1 MRVFFYLYYNLFM
14 GTMKKH
20 LYIIAGANGS
30 GKSTLAHQLLP
41 VKKLEFLNADE
52 IAQEINPKNIDKVKI
67 TAGKEYFKRLNLFFN
82 NEKSFIIETTLSGQ
96 TLEKIIKKSKKLD
109 YEITL
114 VYVFIDNPQICIE
127 RIKVRVLK
135 GGHNIPD
142 EDVIRRYKRS
152 KQNFYHIYKDMV
164 DEWAVYYNGK
174 DNFIE
179 VFKCENGSIEI
190 LQKTLYTEFTKD
202 LSI

>member
-1 MRVFFYLYYNLFM
+1 MQD
-14 GTMKKH
+14 TKKH

-52 IAQEINPKNIDKVKI
+52 IALELNPEAIDKVKI
-67 TAGKEYFKRLNLFFN
+67 TAGKEYFKRLKKIFD

-96 TLEKIIKKSKKLD
+96 TLEKTIKKAKKLD

-142 EDVIRRYKRS
+142 ADVIRRYKRS
-152 KQNFYHIYKDMV
+152 KENFYHLYKDMV

-174 DNFIE
+174 NNFVE
-179 VFKCENGSIEI
+179 VFKCEDGSIEI

-202 LSI
+202 LII

>member
-1 MRVFFYLYYNLFM
+1 MYNSYAIISIWRI
-14 GTMKKH
+14 TKKH

-52 IAQEINPKNIDKVKI
+52 IALEINPKAIDKVKI
-67 TAGKEYFKRLNLFFN
+67 SAGKEYFKRLQLFFN

-96 TLEKIIKKSKKLD
+96 TLEKTIKKAKKLN

-135 GGHNIPD
+135 GGHNIPE

-152 KQNFYHIYKDMV
+152 KENFCNIYKDMV

-174 DNFIE
+174 ENFVE
-179 VFKCENGSIEI
+179 VFKNEGKGIEI
-190 LQKTLYTEFTKD
+190 IHETLYNKFIKGIE
-202 LSI
+202 L

>member
-1 MRVFFYLYYNLFM
+1 MEN
-14 GTMKKH
+14 TKKH

-41 VKKLEFLNADE
+41 VKRLEFLNADE
-52 IAQEINPKNIDKVKI
+52 IAREICPEAIDTVKI
-67 TAGKEYFKRLNLFFN
+67 TAGKEYFKRLKAFFD

-96 TLEKIIKKSKKLD
+96 TLEKTIQKAKKLN
-109 YEITL
+109 YEIIL
-114 VYVFIDNPQICIE
+114 VYVFIDNPKICIE
-127 RIKVRVLK
+127 RIKVRVKK

-152 KQNFYHIYKDMV
+152 KDNFYHLYKDIV

-174 DNFIE
+174 NNFVE
-179 VFKCENGSIEI
+179 VFKYESGRIEI
-190 LQKTLYTEFTKD
+190 LEKTLYNEFIKD
-202 LSI
+202 LKI

>member
-1 MRVFFYLYYNLFM
+1 MVM
-14 GTMKKH
+14 TKKH

-52 IAQEINPKNIDKVKI
+52 IALEINPEAIDKVKI
-67 TAGKEYFKRLNLFFN
+67 TAGKEYFKRLKTFFD

-96 TLEKIIKKSKKLD
+96 TLEKTIQKAKKLN

-114 VYVFIDNPQICIE
+114 VYVFIDNPKICIE
-127 RIKVRVLK
+127 RIKVRVKK

-142 EDVIRRYKRS
+142 EDVIRRFKRS
-152 KQNFYHIYKDMV
+152 KENFYHLYKDMV

-174 DNFIE
+174 NNFVE
-179 VFKCENGSIEI
+179 VFKYESGSIEI
-190 LQKTLYTEFTKD
+190 LQKTLYTEFIKD
-202 LSI
+202 LKI

>member
-1 MRVFFYLYYNLFM
+1 MVR
-14 GTMKKH
+14 TKKH

-52 IAQEINPKNIDKVKI
+52 IALEINPEAIDKVKI
-67 TAGKEYFKRLNLFFN
+67 TAGKEYFKRLKTFFDN
-82 NEKSFIIETTLSGQ
+82 DKSFIIETTLSGQ
-96 TLEKIIKKSKKLD
+96 TLEKTIQRAKKLN

-142 EDVIRRYKRS
+142 EDVIRRFKRS
-152 KQNFYHIYKDMV
+152 KENFYHLYKDMV

-174 DNFIE
+174 NNFVE
-179 VFKCENGSIEI
+179 VLKYENGDIEI
-190 LQKTLYTEFTKD
+190 LQKTLYTEFIKD
-202 LSI
+202 LKT